1 MKLSEAILRGSTLIT
16 PKAGGQYFNEERAGC
31 ALGMAVIAKGYRYS
45 RRAVSVSANQARTLG
60 IEGVFGVWILAEVRR
75 PCDCWWFTVPR
86 EMPIKD
92 IVAHLFDHHVMK
104 KKNWT
109 LNQLVAW
116 VQTLEPE
123 EIVPVRLTKSIPY
136 VKTISSGVSVDL
148 RHEELEWQLV
158 LQAFE
163 SRHNARRARHNLG
176 TTKYIS
182 LDS

>member
-1 MKLSEAILRGSTLIT
+1 MKLSEAILRGSTLIA

-31 ALGMAVIAKGYRYS
+31 ALGMAVIAKGYGY
-45 RRAVSVSANQARTLG
+45 RRSAVPVSANKARTLG
-60 IEGVFGVWILAEVRR
+60 VEGVFGVWILAEVRR
-75 PCDCWWFTVPR
+75 PCNCWWFTVPR

-92 IVAHLFDHHVMK
+92 IVAHLFDQHVME

-123 EIVPVRLTKSIPY
+123 ETVPVRLTKSIPY
-136 VKTISSGVSVDL
+136 VKTISSGVSVDR
-148 RHEELEWQLV
+148 RHEELEWQRV

-163 SRHNARRARHNLG
+163 SRHKARKARHDLG

-182 LDS
+182 CDS